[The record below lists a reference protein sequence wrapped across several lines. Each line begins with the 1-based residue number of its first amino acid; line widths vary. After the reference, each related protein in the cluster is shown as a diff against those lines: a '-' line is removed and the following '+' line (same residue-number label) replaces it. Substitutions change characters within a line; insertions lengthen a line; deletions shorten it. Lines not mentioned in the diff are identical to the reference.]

1 VSSPLFHRCERYHPI
16 YGSAKIGLLGEDRVK
31 TRRLLD
37 AHVHFWDP
45 NARHHEW
52 LAEAPAL
59 HRRFGPEDLEA
70 QGRALSGVVFVQAD
84 CRDEEALDEVHW
96 VQELAAEQPLIRGI
110 VAYAPL
116 HLGVAAASHLRALAG
131 EPLVVGVRRLL
142 QGRPAETILAP
153 ELITG
158 VRMLAAWDLTFDLCA
173 THDQLP
179 QVGGLVRAC
188 PETRFVL
195 DHLGK
200 PAVRTGALDPWRADL
215 EKLAALPNVV
225 CKLSGLATEAAPG
238 RGADDA
244 RPYLAYALET
254 FGPRRC
260 MVASDWPVVT
270 IATTVAHW
278 FDVVLEVIA
287 ELTPADQDAV
297 LEGTAAATYGL
308 AL

>member
-1 VSSPLFHRCERYHPI
+1 V
-16 YGSAKIGLLGEDRVK
+16 
-31 TRRLLD
+31 TRLLD

-45 NARHHEW
+45 SARHHGW
-52 LAEAPAL
+52 LAETPPL
-59 HRRFGPEDLEA
+59 QRRFGPKDLDVG
-70 QGRALSGVVFVQAD
+70 GRTLSGVLFVQAD

-96 VQELAAEQPLIRGI
+96 VQTLAAEEPLIRGI

-116 HLGVAAASHLRALAG
+116 HLGEAAESHLRALAS

-142 QGRPAETILAP
+142 QGRPAETIMAP

-158 VRMLAAWDLTFDLCA
+158 VRMLADWGLTFDLCA

-179 QVGGLVRAC
+179 QVCRLVRSC
-188 PETRFVL
+188 PDTRFVL

-200 PAVRTGALDPWRADL
+200 PPVRAGALDPWRADL
-215 EKLAALPNVV
+215 EQLAALPNIV

-260 MVASDWPVVT
+260 MIASDWPVAT
-270 IATTVAHW
+270 LATTVTRW
-278 FDVVLEVIA
+278 FDVVLEAVA
-287 ELTPADQDAV
+287 ELTPADRAAV

-308 AL
+308 A

>member
-1 VSSPLFHRCERYHPI
+1 VSAW
-16 YGSAKIGLLGEDRVK
+16 SASAEV
-31 TRRLLD
+31 TPLLD

-45 NARHHEW
+45 SARHHAW

-59 HRRFGPEDLEA
+59 QRRFGPEDLDVE
-70 QGRALSGVVFVQAD
+70 GRTLSGVVFVQAD

-96 VQELAAEQPLIRGI
+96 VQALAAEQPLIRGI

-116 HLGVAAASHLRALAG
+116 HLGAAAGSHLRALAG

-142 QGRPAETILAP
+142 QGRPAEMIIAP
-153 ELITG
+153 EFIKG
-158 VRMLAAWDLTFDLCA
+158 VRMLGDWDLTFDLCA

-179 QVGGLVRAC
+179 QVCGLVRSC
-188 PETRFVL
+188 PDTRFVL

-200 PAVRTGALDPWRADL
+200 PAVRAGDLDPWRANL
-215 EKLAALPNVV
+215 EQLAALPNVV

-238 RGADDA
+238 RGADDVQ
-244 RPYLAYALET
+244 PYLAYALET
-254 FGPRRC
+254 FGPDRC

-270 IATTVAHW
+270 LATTVARW
-278 FDVVLEVIA
+278 FDVVLEVVA
-287 ELTPADQDAV
+287 ELTPADRAAV

-308 AL
+308 A